1 MKTAQVLNRVIQRT
15 SFLLG
20 FPAARYGLLA
30 GVVLVITGMAIGSSE
45 PPANISAAQVIMSLE
60 LPRDSTVPVVE
71 QPAAEISPATVS
83 SAAVELE
90 WENAV
95 VAPGETL
102 DAIFR
107 KRGYSI
113 GLLHDIINLGPETK
127 KLTRILPGQLFQFV
141 SKADGSF
148 ERMRFNVDETLRLSV
163 TETDTG
169 LVLEPENRNIVRQ
182 RQMVSG
188 VIEDSLFL
196 AGNRAGL
203 SDNMIMKLANIFGWD
218 IDFVLD
224 IRKGDQFHAIYEQ
237 IYRDGEYLRDG
248 DILAATF
255 INQGDRYQAIRFKNG
270 DGERF
275 YTPEGMSMRK
285 TFLRAPL
292 NFSYI
297 SSSFNPSRFH
307 PILKRVKAHNGID
320 YRAPKGTPVYA
331 AGDGKVIRSAYTQY
345 NGHHVFVQHGNNIVT
360 KYLHFTNRTV
370 KQGQRVKQG
379 QVIGYVG
386 ATGLAQAPHLHYE
399 FVVNGV
405 HRNPRTVKLSKADP
419 LPAQLMT
426 EFKSLTKPLLDQLL
440 VMEGPQ
446 MFAASGQ

>member
-1 MKTAQVLNRVIQRT
+1 MKFTPALNNAIEHT
-15 SFLLG
+15 GKLFASPL
-20 FPAARYGLLA
+20 ARYGLLF
-30 GVVLVITGMAIGSSE
+30 GVVLVITGMAIGTADSPVPASSPEVIVSLDLGNGTDE
-45 PPANISAAQVIMSLE
+45 PKSDTP
-60 LPRDSTVPVVE
+60 PPV
-71 QPAAEISPATVS
+71 QAAEPQPEELKWQDVTVAS
-83 SAAVELE
+83 
-90 WENAV
+90 
-95 VAPGETL
+95 GETL

-113 GLLHDIINLGPETK
+113 GLLHEIINMGPETK
-127 KLTRILPGQLFQFV
+127 KLARIHPGQLIQFV
-141 SKADGSF
+141 SKPDGSL
-148 ERMRFNVDETLRLSV
+148 ERMRFNIDETLRLSV
-163 TETDTG
+163 INFESG
-169 LVLEPENRNIVRQ
+169 LELEHENRNIQ
-182 RQMVSG
+182 RRHQMVSG
-188 VIEDSLFL
+188 TIDDNLFL

-203 SDNMIMKLANIFGWD
+203 SDNMIMKLASIFGWD

-224 IRKGDQFHAIYEQ
+224 IRKDDQFHAIYEQ

-248 DILAATF
+248 EILAATF
-255 INQGDRYQAIRFKNG
+255 INQGERFRALRFTTDDG
-270 DGERF
+270 DSF

-297 SSSFNPSRFH
+297 SSSFSPKRFH

-331 AGDGKVIRSAYTQY
+331 AGDGKVIRSTHSQY
-345 NGHHVFVQHGNNIVT
+345 NGHHVFIQHGNNIVT

-370 KQGQRVKQG
+370 KNGQRVKQG

-405 HRNPRTVKLSKADP
+405 HRNPRTVRLSKADP
-419 LPAQLMT
+419 LPEQIMS
-426 EFKSLTKPLLDQLL
+426 EYKVRTKPLLDQLEI
-440 VMEGPQ
+440 MEGPQ

>member
-1 MKTAQVLNRVIQRT
+1 MKMTPVLQNLIEHGSKRLV
-15 SFLLG
+15 SPL
-20 FPAARYGLLA
+20 ARYGVLL
-30 GVVLVITGMAIGSSE
+30 GVVLVITGMALGTAG
-45 PPANISAAQVIMSLE
+45 P
-60 LPRDSTVPVVE
+60 
-71 QPAAEISPATVS
+71 SPAPTTEKVTVSLDLKKVADNPEATLVEAQETVTSTAEAYKWQDVTVS
-83 SAAVELE
+83 S
-90 WENAV
+90 
-95 VAPGETL
+95 GETL

-113 GLLHDIINLGPETK
+113 GLLHKILNLAPETK
-127 KLTRILPGQLFQFV
+127 NLARIHPGELLQFV
-141 SKADGSF
+141 NRADGSL

-163 TETDTG
+163 VDTESG
-169 LVLEPENRNIVRQ
+169 LEIEQENRNIQIRNE
-182 RQMVSG
+182 MVSG
-188 VIEDSLFL
+188 TIEDSLFL
-196 AGNRAGL
+196 TGNRAGL
-203 SDNMIMKLANIFGWD
+203 SDKMIMKLASIFGWD

-224 IRKGDQFHAIYEQ
+224 IRKGDQFHAVYEQ
-237 IYRDGEYLRDG
+237 IYRDGVYLRDG

-255 INQGDRYQAIRFKNG
+255 VNQGDRFRALRFSTG
-270 DGERF
+270 DGDSF

-297 SSSFNPSRFH
+297 SSSFSPKRFH
-307 PILKRVKAHNGID
+307 PILKRVKPHNGID

-331 AGDGKVIRSAYTQY
+331 AGDGKVIRSAHSQY
-345 NGHHVFVQHGNNIVT
+345 NGHHVFIQHGNNIVT
-360 KYLHFTNRTV
+360 KYLHFTNRNV
-370 KQGQRVKQG
+370 KQNQRVKQG

-419 LPAQLMT
+419 LPEQIMA
-426 EFKSLTKPLLDQLL
+426 EYKSRTKPLLDQLE

-446 MFAASGQ
+446 MFADSSP